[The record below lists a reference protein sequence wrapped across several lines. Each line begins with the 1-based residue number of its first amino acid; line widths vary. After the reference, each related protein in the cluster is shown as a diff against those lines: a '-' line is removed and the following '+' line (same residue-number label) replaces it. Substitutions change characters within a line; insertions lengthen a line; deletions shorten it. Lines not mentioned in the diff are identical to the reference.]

1 MRILLAE
8 DDRDLARAVCTLLER
23 SGYAVD
29 AVDNGEDALDL
40 AQNSTY
46 DGIILD
52 WMMPKMDGIQVLKQL
67 RREHNATPCLMLTAR
82 ETVEDRVT
90 GLDAGADD
98 YLPKPFAA
106 KELLARLRAMLRRG
120 GSWQEEKLTV
130 GNTTLDKGSMQL
142 TVGANTVRLNTKAYQ
157 TLELLM
163 AHPGM
168 VFSADRIMERVWGW
182 DSDAEI
188 NVVWV
193 NISSLRKKLAE
204 MGADISITAVRGS
217 GYVLEVKS

>member
-40 AQNSTY
+40 AQSSTY

-52 WMMPKMDGIQVLKQL
+52 WMMPRMDGIQVLKQL
-67 RREHNATPCLMLTAR
+67 RSKHNATPCLMLTAR

-142 TVGANTVRLNTKAYQ
+142 TVGTTNVRLNTKAYQ

>member
-52 WMMPKMDGIQVLKQL
+52 WMMPKLDGIQVLKQL
-67 RREHNATPCLMLTAR
+67 RSEHNATPCLMLTAR

-120 GSWQEEKLTV
+120 GSWQEEKLNV

>member
-23 SGYAVD
+23 SGYAVE
-29 AVDNGEDALDL
+29 AVDNGEDALDQ
-40 AQNSTY
+40 AQNGSY

-52 WMMPKMDGIQVLKQL
+52 WMMPRMDGIRVLQQL
-67 RREHNATPCLMLTAR
+67 RREHNTTPCLMLTAR

-120 GSWQEEKLTV
+120 GHWQEEKLTV
-130 GNTTLDKGSMQL
+130 GNTTLDKGSMVL
-142 TVGANTVRLNTKAYQ
+142 TVGANTIRLNTKAYQ
-157 TLELLM
+157 TMELLM
-163 AHPGM
+163 SHPGM
-168 VFSADRIMERVWGW
+168 VFSADRIMDRVWGW

-204 MGADISITAVRGS
+204 LGADISITAVRGS
-217 GYVLEVKS
+217 GYVLEVKP

>member
-1 MRILLAE
+1 
-8 DDRDLARAVCTLLER
+8 
-23 SGYAVD
+23 
-29 AVDNGEDALDL
+29 
-40 AQNSTY
+40 
-46 DGIILD
+46 
-52 WMMPKMDGIQVLKQL
+52 
-67 RREHNATPCLMLTAR
+67 
-82 ETVEDRVT
+82 
-90 GLDAGADD
+90 
-98 YLPKPFAA
+98 
-106 KELLARLRAMLRRG
+106 
-120 GSWQEEKLTV
+120 
-130 GNTTLDKGSMQL
+130 
-142 TVGANTVRLNTKAYQ
+142 
-157 TLELLM
+157 M